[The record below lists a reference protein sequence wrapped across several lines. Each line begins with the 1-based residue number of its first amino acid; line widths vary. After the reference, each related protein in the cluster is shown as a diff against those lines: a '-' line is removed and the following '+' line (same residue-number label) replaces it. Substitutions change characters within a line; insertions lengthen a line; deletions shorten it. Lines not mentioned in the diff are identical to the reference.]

1 VHPCAAATEWISL
14 FRVVGR
20 RRNNPER
27 KKPYYDEKD
36 KAALRLMRKLREV
49 VFSLFFVKNIRESF
63 TRYFVAFCLFYPGP
77 MQYCRRKCG
86 D

>member
-1 VHPCAAATEWISL
+1 LDIYL

-20 RRNNPER
+20 KRNNPER

-49 VFSLFFVKNIRESF
+49 VSLNFHTEN
-63 TRYFVAFCLFYPGP
+63 
-77 MQYCRRKCG
+77 
-86 D
+86 